1 MFKLIIADDEPII
14 LKTMEKRFDW
24 QSMGYELMALCND
37 GDAVID
43 YVKKNPVDVV
53 LTDIRMCKISGM
65 EVAKF
70 VHESF
75 PNVKVVFLSG
85 YQEFAYAKQ
94 GIQYNVF
101 DYLLKPV
108 KPQELQNTFISLR
121 EELEKVER
129 SKKFVVYKP
138 EDYKRIT
145 MLLRNI
151 GALVDNSTDKKIW
164 TSIAQE
170 KYLAETAPAEVKC
183 SIISERH
190 REILA
195 CMREQ
200 ELSVTPRMEQL
211 TNSIGDL
218 SVGEMIQQLEAIE
231 KELAESCQNER
242 IWVRDTVI
250 QEAKDYMQKHLG
262 EALTVESVSRWA
274 NLSQRQFMRKFTM
287 ESGESFGKYLNRIRM
302 EKSLEL
308 LSQDGTVDLEAVC
321 EAIGFSD
328 VKYFKSVFKA
338 YFNCS
343 VKEYMARRI

>member
-53 LTDIRMCKISGM
+53 LTDIRMCRISGM

-70 VHESF
+70 IHESF

-85 YQEFAYAKQ
+85 YQEFEYAKQ

-108 KPQELQNTFISLR
+108 KPQELQNTFFSLR
-121 EELEKVER
+121 VELEKAER
-129 SKKFVVYKP
+129 SKKFVAYQP

-151 GALVDNSTDKKIW
+151 GTLVDVSSDKKIW
-164 TSIAQE
+164 TSIVQD

-183 SIISERH
+183 SIVSEMH

-195 CMREQ
+195 CMQEQ
-200 ELSVTPRMEQL
+200 GLFLATSMEQL

-218 SVGEMIQQLEAIE
+218 SAEELIQQLEAIE
-231 KELAESCQNER
+231 KELAESCRNER
-242 IWVRDTVI
+242 VWVRDTVI
-250 QEAKDYMQKHLG
+250 QEAKDYIQEH
-262 EALTVESVSRWA
+262 
-274 NLSQRQFMRKFTM
+274 
-287 ESGESFGKYLNRIRM
+287 
-302 EKSLEL
+302 L
-308 LSQDGTVDLEAVC
+308 LSL
-321 EAIGFSD
+321 IH
-328 VKYFKSVFKA
+328 
-338 YFNCS
+338 
-343 VKEYMARRI
+343 I

>member
-37 GDAVID
+37 GDAAID
-43 YVKKNPVDVV
+43 YVKKHPVDVV
-53 LTDIRMCKISGM
+53 LTDIRMCRVSGM

-85 YQEFAYAKQ
+85 YQEFEYAKQ

-108 KPQELQNTFISLR
+108 KPQELRNTFIRLR
-121 EELEKVER
+121 KELENAER
-129 SKKFVVYKP
+129 SKKFVAYQP

-145 MLLRNI
+145 MLLRDI
-151 GALVDNSTDKKIW
+151 GTLVDVSSDKKIW
-164 TSIAQE
+164 TSIVQD
-170 KYLAETAPAEVKC
+170 KYLAETAPAEVKS
-183 SIISERH
+183 SIVSEMH

-195 CMREQ
+195 CMQ
-200 ELSVTPRMEQL
+200 KQDLPLTPRMEQL
-211 TNSIGDL
+211 INSMGDL
-218 SVGEMIQQLEAIE
+218 PVEELIRELEDI
-231 KELAESCQNER
+231 KSELTESYKNER
-242 IWVRDTVI
+242 VWVRDTVI
-250 QEAKDYMQKHLG
+250 QEAKDYIQEHLG

-287 ESGESFGKYLNRIRM
+287 ESGESFGRYLNRIRM
-302 EKSLEL
+302 EKALEL
-308 LSQDGTVDLEAVC
+308 LSQDENVDLEAVC
-321 EAIGFSD
+321 ESIGFTD
-328 VKYFKSVFKA
+328 VKYFKAVFKT

-343 VKEYMARRI
+343 VKDYLARRV